1 MTVLTREQLMKEL
14 LPGLN
19 KVFGVEYEHYEV
31 DGLKKDIEKSNEGF
45 VSKEVYLRVIEDY
58 ENKLSAVKEGNMK
71 MQKGVA
77 RLAREDGVRKAA
89 DYVESMAEELG
100 NSNLLHAVVLALR
113 NMDVPE

>member
-1 MTVLTREQLMKEL
+1 MSALTREQLMKEL

-19 KVFGVEYEHYEV
+19 KIFGVEYEHYEV
-31 DGLKKDIEKSNEGF
+31 DGLKKDIEKSDEEF

-58 ENKLSAVKEGNMK
+58 EAKLGAIHEANKR

-77 RLAREDGVRKAA
+77 RMAREDGVRKAA
-89 DYVESMAEELG
+89 DYVEGMAEELG